1 MYYSVIYRSSAE
13 PNFSQKEINYM
24 LLKAKQHN
32 KMQGIT
38 GCIIYS
44 NNQFIQIIEGNK
56 DVILDLYTKIK
67 ADDRHFD
74 VTTLIEEPSK
84 EMLWDD
90 WSMAF
95 YDFSGTAEQN
105 NYSRMLLETYF
116 ENANSKNKSSEV
128 FLTLKKNVIKLIS
141 TI

>member
-1 MYYSVIYRSSAE
+1 
-13 PNFSQKEINYM
+13 M